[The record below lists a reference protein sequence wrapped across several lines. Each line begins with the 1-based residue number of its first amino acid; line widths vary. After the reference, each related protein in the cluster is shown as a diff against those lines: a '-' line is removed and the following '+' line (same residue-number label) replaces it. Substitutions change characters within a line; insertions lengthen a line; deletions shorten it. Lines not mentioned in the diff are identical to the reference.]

1 MRAFFYTAETEI
13 GDCVNLDKDEHN
25 HLFKILRARS
35 GEKVLLLDGAG
46 RKMSAEIQE
55 DKSLKI
61 VSVQQC
67 EEQKQKIYVFTAAP
81 RKQKLDILL
90 KQCCE
95 LGVAGVCLMQCDYSV
110 ANPENINRFR
120 ELLIEGCKQSN
131 NPFLPEIIGPL
142 KFKDAIKFVRE
153 NDMHGAFGAIRESEG
168 DRERLKNVGKL
179 AFFVGP
185 EGGFSP
191 SEIEMIESA
200 GFVGVS
206 LSPYI
211 LRLETA
217 VAGAIPLL
225 REFMK

>member
-1 MRAFFYTAETEI
+1 MRAFFYTADAEI
-13 GDCVNLDKDEHN
+13 GDCVNLEKDEHN
-25 HLFKILRARS
+25 HLFKILRARA
-35 GEKVLLLDGAG
+35 GESVLLLDGKG
-46 RKMSAEIQE
+46 RKMMAEIQE

-61 VSVQQC
+61 VSVQHC
-67 EEQKQKIYVFTAAP
+67 EAQKQKIYVFTAAP

-95 LGVAGVCLMQCDYSV
+95 LGVDGIGIMQCDYSV

-142 KFKDAIKFVRE
+142 KFKQAMEYVVE
-153 NDMHGAFGAIRESEG
+153 NNMTGTYGAVGGAEEG
-168 DRERLKNVGKL
+168 KDRLKKAEKL

-191 SEIEMIESA
+191 AELESITDA
-200 GFVGVS
+200 GFTGIS

>member
-1 MRAFFYTAETEI
+1 MRAFFYTNEAEI
-13 GDCVNLDKDEHN
+13 GDCVFLAKEEHN
-25 HLFKILRARS
+25 HLFKILRGRA
-35 GEKVLLLDGAG
+35 GETLLLLDGRG
-46 RKMSAEIQE
+46 KKMTAEIQA

-61 VSVQQC
+61 LAAEQC
-67 EEQKQKIYVFTAAP
+67 QEQKQKIYIFTAAP
-81 RKQKLDILL
+81 RKQKLDVLL

-95 LGVAGVCLMQCDYSV
+95 LGAAGICIMQCDYSV
-110 ANPENINRFR
+110 ANPDNMNRFND
-120 ELLIEGCKQSN
+120 LLVEGCKQSN

-142 KFKDAIKFVRE
+142 KFKQAMELVKEKNMLGVFGAVRE
-153 NDMHGAFGAIRESEG
+153 KEG
-168 DRERLKNVGKL
+168 EKERMKNAETI

-191 SEIEMIESA
+191 AEIDLIEQENFI
-200 GFVGVS
+200 GIS